1 MTITERPAVHRDQ
14 CARVPADPA
23 RREALRDLA
32 RDWQDRLTWRQQLM
46 FWAYRQERKLW
57 KQQALILGELVHGSM
72 SERLAKR
79 CTCGICLT
87 CSWDA
92 YRWDLALA
100 EGLEGE
106 PGATPYTPDDIGE
119 GLGFDQARD
128 EIWMRVAGLEDLLLR
143 GVGAR

>member
-1 MTITERPAVHRDQ
+1 MTITAGGRIATATERQ
-14 CARVPADPA
+14 GM
-23 RREALRDLA
+23 LRDLA
-32 RDWQDRLTWRQQLM
+32 RSWTGEWE
-46 FWAYRQERKLW
+46 QEATLYD
-57 KQQALILGELVHGSM
+57 IVHDSM
-72 SERLAKR
+72 SEPLAAH
-79 CTCGICLT
+79 CTCGICLS

-128 EIWMRVAGLEDLLLR
+128 EIWMRVASLEDLLLR